1 MNDDIASLGGLDA
14 TFDLPDGRRVRL
26 GDMTVADMRSMAVI
40 ARNDRWLGRVSSS
53 VLRHDVRTQAA
64 TAQARLRRIQADIAS
79 VIEGLV

>member
-1 MNDDIASLGGLDA
+1 ML
-14 TFDLPDGRRVRL
+14 
-26 GDMTVADMRSMAVI
+26 AVI

-53 VLRHDVRTQAA
+53 VLRQDVRTQAA